1 MAQSQ
6 DLQEQEKIAAAGK
19 GLTGSASTAEQGTA
33 VRRTHEAGASASP
46 AALERV
52 WDRQPATSADDGDE
66 DSSSVILENVSD
78 NASAHGKAE
87 NRASAGNESGHAA
100 QDTQHMQIP
109 SDLHED
115 MHNHDD
121 DLHDDAHDEDTHDD
135 AHGHDHEE
143 ALPKEC
149 VDAAAEASFVH
160 PADLADHLE
169 NLDLQSQVCALRRM
183 NREDAAEAL
192 AEMDESAVVD
202 VLENLDADDAAQI
215 IAEMEPDDAADVL
228 DELDED
234 HRDELLGRLN
244 KEDSD
249 ELRSLLNFPPD
260 SAAGV
265 MNTEI
270 ILLESD
276 WTVDRA
282 IAHIRQE
289 MEEDKEM
296 PYYGYVVDD
305 EDKLVGVLS
314 LRNLMLAKPGTILSS
329 AVAGQSVVSVL
340 FDTDKRDV
348 ASELAHYNYMA
359 LPVVDYQN
367 HLMGVVTY
375 DDIMDIMHE
384 EASADMLGMVGADPE
399 ETIDT
404 PWLESVGKRL
414 PWLCVNM
421 VNSALSASVVYKF
434 DGTISQMA
442 VLAVLMP
449 MVANQGGNSGQQ
461 ALAVMIRQLATDR
474 FDVRKAWMAVLREA
488 KIGMLTGFV
497 MAILATLGAWIF
509 TSNLIVGL
517 VMGGALLCDMV
528 LGAVAGGSIPLVFRA
543 MGRDPAQASSIFLT
557 TITDGAGFFLFLG
570 LATLFLFS

>member
-1 MAQSQ
+1 MDQTQ
-6 DLQEQEKIAAAGK
+6 DLRRQGMAESAAAEGH
-19 GLTGSASTAEQGTA
+19 SASAPMAETVQTHTRDLTVTGTA
-33 VRRTHEAGASASP
+33 AAENNAPSSAAQGSDTAGAKDSAQTGYGTRTGYP
-46 AALERV
+46 ADSL
-52 WDRQPATSADDGDE
+52 QDGD
-66 DSSSVILENVSD
+66 
-78 NASAHGKAE
+78 GW
-87 NRASAGNESGHAA
+87 
-100 QDTQHMQIP
+100 
-109 SDLHED
+109 
-115 MHNHDD
+115 HDD
-121 DLHDDAHDEDTHDD
+121 DSSWHDDSTADREIPDQELKHQAGTDQGYAGDHDGAGGTGGSGEHDPD
-135 AHGHDHEE
+135 EYMSQD
-143 ALPKEC
+143 C
-149 VDAAAEASFVH
+149 MDAASSAAFVH

-169 NLDLQSQVCALRRM
+169 NLDLESQVCALRRM

-192 AEMDESAVVD
+192 AEMDENAVVD

-228 DELDED
+228 DELDEE

-270 ILLESD
+270 ILLEND

-296 PYYGYVVDD
+296 PYYGYVVDE

-314 LRNLMLAKPGTILSS
+314 LRNLMLARPGTRLSA

-474 FDVRKAWMAVLREA
+474 FDVRKAWMAVLREG
-488 KIGMLTGFV
+488 KIGMLTGLV
-497 MAILATLGAWIF
+497 MGILAALGAWLF
-509 TSNLIVGL
+509 TSSLVVGL
-517 VMGGALLCDMV
+517 VMGGALWCDMV

-570 LATLFLFS
+570 LATLLLFT

>member
-6 DLQEQEKIAAAGK
+6 DLHEQEMKEAAAK
-19 GLTGSASTAEQGTA
+19 GQ
-33 VRRTHEAGASASP
+33 ASP
-46 AALERV
+46 ASMANQDTAVSGTKEVTAEKPLSMMNGDMHKRPLIQE
-52 WDRQPATSADDGDE
+52 GDE
-66 DSSSVILENVSD
+66 TTSSAILED
-78 NASAHGKAE
+78 A
-87 NRASAGNESGHAA
+87 AG
-100 QDTQHMQIP
+100 QHHP
-109 SDLHED
+109 ED
-115 MHNHDD
+115 EMVETDGGNHD
-121 DLHDDAHDEDTHDD
+121 
-135 AHGHDHEE
+135 GHDYEE
-143 ALPKEC
+143 ALPQEC

-169 NLDLQSQVCALRRM
+169 NLDLESQVCALRRM

-192 AEMDESAVVD
+192 AEMDENAVVD

-249 ELRSLLNFPPD
+249 ELRSLLNFPAD

-270 ILLESD
+270 ILLEND

-296 PYYGYVVDD
+296 PYYGYVVDE

-314 LRNLMLAKPGTILSS
+314 LRNLMLAKPGTVLSS

-399 ETIDT
+399 ETSDT

-421 VNSALSASVVYKF
+421 VNSTLSASVVYKF

-488 KIGMLTGFV
+488 KIGMLTGLV
-497 MAILATLGAWIF
+497 MAILATIGAWLF
-509 TSNLIVGL
+509 TSNLVIGL

-543 MGRDPAQASSIFLT
+543 LGRDPAQASSIFLT
-557 TITDGAGFFLFLG
+557 TITDGAGFFIFLG